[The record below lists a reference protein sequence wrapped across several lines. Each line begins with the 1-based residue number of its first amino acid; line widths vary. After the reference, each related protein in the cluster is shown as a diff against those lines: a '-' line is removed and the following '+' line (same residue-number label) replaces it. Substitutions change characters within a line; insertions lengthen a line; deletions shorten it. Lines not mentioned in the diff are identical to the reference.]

1 MRASGFVIAV
11 TAWALGCAPSLSL
24 PGDAHLDRNFKTHEA
39 DFRKLAEMSAQDAK
53 ITRLAKDYNRVFE
66 ALGVPVRPATPAE
79 LPAARWDEYRRL
91 FKVLGLPSGLS
102 REPGCLLLPAA
113 IRQVGTVDSEEKG
126 YAYCAERPSPL
137 YPSLDKTPVPV
148 SKPLPAFRELK
159 DHWYLYWRYN
169 E

>member
-1 MRASGFVIAV
+1 MRASGFVIALAV
-11 TAWALGCAPSLSL
+11 LASGCAPPRSL
-24 PGDAHLDRNFKTHEA
+24 PADAQLERNFRTSEA
-39 DFRKLAEMSAQDAK
+39 DFRKLAAMSSQDAR
-53 ITRLAKDYNRVFE
+53 ITRIANDFNRVFE
-66 ALGVPVRPATPAE
+66 GVGAPVRPATPAE
-79 LPAARWDEYRRL
+79 LPPARWDGYREL
-91 FKVLGLPSGLS
+91 FKKLSLSSGLS
-102 REPGCLLLPAA
+102 RDAGCLLLPAA
-113 IRQVGTVDSEEKG
+113 ILQVGTVDSEEKG